1 MVPEIIKS
9 GDDAGNKMVVKYT
22 YPDGVVIHGIGVPQA
37 WDSPLGPTWC
47 YVVEGEHLTLG
58 DTGSNGTVQH
68 LEEGLQYV
76 GYPLSAVDR
85 IVVTHGHL
93 DHDGN
98 CFDVVSRSGAELW
111 AHEIWGKFLGV
122 GRRDEENDWR
132 QRYMDFPPS
141 RDPEWEQRIQNH
153 QELSQK
159 LTLTNPVTDG
169 TVSEDFTF
177 YYTPGHSPDELCIL
191 HERLL
196 FSGDHILPLI
206 TPHPSVSMSYQIFRS
221 LMPEEYQNENRY
233 YGLKT
238 FITSLKRVAHLGED
252 ITVMPAHRAYFRGKF
267 NPIGLDR
274 ALVIADHHRSRCH
287 DLIDLVRKE
296 TMDLSEVTRKLFSH
310 LKLDDQLFRMA
321 FTEVISH
328 VELLEEMGDI
338 TLVGDQA
345 RTVQWSGAENFAD
358 FFEADKGRPIPPTP
372 RPSVEGAGVCESLD

>member
-1 MVPEIIKS
+1 M
-9 GDDAGNKMVVKYT
+9 
-22 YPDGVVIHGIGVPQA
+22 
-37 WDSPLGPTWC
+37 
-47 YVVEGEHLTLG
+47 
-58 DTGSNGTVQH
+58 
-68 LEEGLQYV
+68 
-76 GYPLSAVDR
+76 
-85 IVVTHGHL
+85 
-93 DHDGN
+93 
-98 CFDVVSRSGAELW
+98 
-111 AHEIWGKFLGV
+111 
-122 GRRDEENDWR
+122 
-132 QRYMDFPPS
+132 
-141 RDPEWEQRIQNH
+141 
-153 QELSQK
+153 SQK

-196 FSGDHILPLI
+196 FSGDHILPMI

-274 ALVIADHHRSRCH
+274 ALVIADHHRTRCH
-287 DLIDLVRKE
+287 DLIDLVRKDN
-296 TMDLSEVTRKLFSH
+296 MDLSEVTRKLFSH

-345 RTVQWSGAENFAD
+345 RTVQWL
-358 FFEADKGRPIPPTP
+358 
-372 RPSVEGAGVCESLD
+372 SLIHI

>member
-47 YVVEGEHLTLG
+47 YVVEGEHLTLV

-287 DLIDLVRKE
+287 DLIGLVRKE

-345 RTVQWSGAENFAD
+345 RTVQWSGTENFAD
-358 FFEADKGRPIPPTP
+358 FFETD
-372 RPSVEGAGVCESLD
+372 